1 MCHRVQ
7 TPHCMQV
14 TQNYT
19 VKYKISR
26 QLPVLTR
33 RLDHAGK
40 MEYEIEDKIQHRK
53 VQGVD
58 GYRMFGKNLGLLVSS
73 DLKWG
78 PHTGCIKTEQI

>member
-58 GYRMFGKNLGLLVSS
+58 GYRMFGMSYHHAKPKKILAFLYLA
-73 DLKWG
+73 
-78 PHTGCIKTEQI
+78 I